1 MPSVAATKPYIAPTP
16 SSNAAPKA
24 TEAKKE
30 TPKKSGPSIE
40 REKDTFERAGVRTA
54 YANQPKEAAGGD
66 TKVGEIASWIQ
77 KTDEASLTKESA
89 AALKRSPVEYWNMML
104 ALKEQHPPSYQKA
117 THALA
122 NVIKEGGFTDLSN
135 AHRAIG
141 KIYDRRPHLLP
152 SVLQDIT
159 NASPM
164 AGAKAS
170 AALGSLMSGHSWN
183 RNDLALTKAAAK
195 LKGPGKEAVQTAIA
209 SHVAK
214 RENVKNLNI
223 EGAAWL
229 VELEADPRAYVK
241 NMARLA
247 DTDTKAY
254 KKELEQFKKF
264 GMRTNLSGG
273 AYAVFDQL
281 KSSKIPGANIV
292 KADLLK
298 TLEGRYKKL
307 KKHNTIAYQEARG
320 AQAQAMA
327 HIMDDPKL
335 VDFMM
340 SSKGRRQQFKS
351 VMNTMVESGGR
362 RGRKTARK
370 LVKYTAQ
377 AAAKALKG
385 GSQADIEKHARRMGV
400 VVRTTM
406 DALKAHAP
414 GEGHAKAILGVMG
427 NVLSSLTP
435 AGGTAAKIA
444 KILASHAYGKA
455 LDAALDRPAGE
466 DPFKSRMLGVAGA
479 IFHAV
484 HDPYGRI
491 SEQPETSKERME
503 LERKL
508 NLFDRYINEGYT
520 ENHT

>member
-1 MPSVAATKPYIAPTP
+1 MPSVAATKPYIAPST
-16 SSNAAPKA
+16 SSKAAPAAAETK
-24 TEAKKE
+24 
-30 TPKKSGPSIE
+30 TPKKSKPSPS
-40 REKDTFERAGVRTA
+40 REKDTFERVGVRSAYTA
-54 YANQPKEAAGGD
+54 PPKETSGD
-66 TKVGEIASWIQ
+66 AKVGKIASWIQ
-77 KTDEASLTKESA
+77 KTDESTIAKDTAAS
-89 AALKRSPVEYWNMML
+89 LKRSPVEYWNMML
-104 ALKEQHPPSYQKA
+104 ALKDDHPPSYRKA
-117 THALA
+117 TRALA
-122 NVIKEGGFTDLSN
+122 SVIKEGGVTNLSN

-141 KIYDRRPHLLP
+141 KIYDRRPELLP
-152 SVLQDIT
+152 GVLQDIT

-164 AGAKAS
+164 AGAKA
-170 AALGSLMSGHSWN
+170 ATALGSLMSGHSWN

-195 LKGPGKEAVQTAIA
+195 LKGPGKEAVQKAVA
-209 SHVAK
+209 DHVAK
-214 RENVKNLNI
+214 RENVKNLDI
-223 EGAAWL
+223 DGAAWL

-241 NMARLA
+241 NMAKLA

-254 KKELEQFKKF
+254 KKELQKFEKF

-298 TLEGRYKKL
+298 TLEGRYNKL
-307 KKHNTIAYQEARG
+307 KKHNTIAYREARG

-335 VDFMM
+335 IGFMM
-340 SSKGRRQQFKS
+340 SSKSRRQQFKS

-377 AAAKALKG
+377 AAAKSLQG
-385 GSQADIEKHARRMGV
+385 GNQADIEKHARRMGV
-400 VVRTTM
+400 VVRTAM
-406 DALKAHAP
+406 DAFKAHAP
-414 GEGHAKAILGVMG
+414 GEGSAKEILGVLG

-435 AGGTAAKIA
+435 GGGTAATIA
-444 KILASHAYGKA
+444 KILASHGYGKL

-466 DPFKSRMLGVAGA
+466 DPFKSRMLGISGA